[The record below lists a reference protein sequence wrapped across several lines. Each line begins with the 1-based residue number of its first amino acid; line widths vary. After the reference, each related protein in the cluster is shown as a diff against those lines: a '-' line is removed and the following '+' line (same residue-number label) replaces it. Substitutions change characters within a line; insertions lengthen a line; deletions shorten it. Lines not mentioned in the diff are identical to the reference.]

1 MSDDRCSR
9 CEHTGNRD
17 CPECHGK
24 LYLTRVSTEP
34 TVIPLLL
41 VCLECELP
49 VQAGDGPGGVAFHD
63 CSWVSEVR
71 AAALPAAP
79 APEPGIQSLLDR
91 VTQSLARR
99 VDDFNARDLADVL
112 KSLADLTAAQE
123 KRHGQGS
130 EGGTGDLLAF
140 VATR

>member
-1 MSDDRCSR
+1 MTD
-9 CEHTGNRD
+9 
-17 CPECHGK
+17 
-24 LYLTRVSTEP
+24 EP
-34 TVIPLLL
+34 VVIPLL
-41 VCLECELP
+41 VACLECELP

-63 CSWVSEVR
+63 CQWVVELR
-71 AAALPAAP
+71 AASLPPAP